1 MPVMN
6 EPRAALTEQESAWVT
21 EVAGRLRFLQTDAAL
36 AGADQRKE
44 FFGEELARSLKPV
57 APADRKRYLEAL
69 LARFPVRGQVPAN
82 AAPAATPVPVAP
94 PLPRPETF
102 EQLVD
107 RLVTFARGVGEEQRA
122 EAGKRLTDAGLA
134 SVEAGAPVLDIPQEL
149 HQALGLSPD
158 QPPKLQN
165 AVKLCVLLI
174 DAVQRLD
181 QTALATLRE
190 IAPRS
195 SLLKR
200 PHDFRTVAAAY
211 LVDEQ
216 PDLLEPYLRMIT
228 GLLGALMAG
237 MLGGGRDF
245 GRQFVERLSPVA
257 IEDVVVGEGGGSSLF
272 GKKKKELCWER
283 YVLLSKEFE
292 TADLVERRLR
302 DCLGGFVERKV
313 LSAR

>member
-1 MPVMN
+1 MN
-6 EPRAALTEQESAWVT
+6 EPRAVLTEQENTWVT
-21 EVAGRLRFLQTDAAL
+21 EVAGRLRFLQADAAL
-36 AGADQRKE
+36 AGADQRRE
-44 FFGEELARSLKPV
+44 FFGEELARSLRPV
-57 APADRKRYLEAL
+57 APADRKRYLDAL

-82 AAPAATPVPVAP
+82 GIPTAAPVPAAAPAP
-94 PLPRPETF
+94 PPETF
-102 EQLVD
+102 EQLVE
-107 RLVTFARGVGEEQRA
+107 RLVTAARAVGQEQRA
-122 EAGKRLTDAGLA
+122 QAGKRLTEAGLA
-134 SVEAGAPVLDIPQEL
+134 SMDTSAPVLDIPEEL
-149 HQALGLSPD
+149 RQALGLPAE
-158 QPPKLQN
+158 QLPKLQN
-165 AVKLCVLLI
+165 AAKLCVLLL

-190 IAPRS
+190 LAPRS

-200 PHDFRTVAAAY
+200 PQDFRAVAAAY
-211 LVDEQ
+211 LVGEQ

-228 GLLGALMAG
+228 GLLGALLAG

-245 GRQFVERLSPVA
+245 GRQFVERLSPMA

-292 TADLVERRLR
+292 TADLVERRMR
-302 DCLGGFVERKV
+302 DCLAGFVERKV